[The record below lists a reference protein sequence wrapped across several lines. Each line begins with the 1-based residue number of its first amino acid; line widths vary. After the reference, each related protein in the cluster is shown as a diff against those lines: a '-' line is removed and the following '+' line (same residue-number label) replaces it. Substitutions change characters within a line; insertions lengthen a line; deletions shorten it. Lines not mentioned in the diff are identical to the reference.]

1 MCNTYCFSTATVVAW
16 MCLNVM
22 LFGTS
27 LPVLLPL
34 VLGLLCHLQAKVLNM
49 KWKVYEYDV
58 LLSVLVFCSPPP
70 PEALVWCDDFLSWMV
85 DCVVAWCLL
94 FCSLFSR
101 CWGVVLAAPSYL
113 ALRLK
118 KVYSYTSAPSLCLHG
133 RLQGELC
140 LSHGISL
147 DTISS
152 FQFLSW
158 HWATDSSDCM
168 IVAVCFASVMT
179 VIIFFGFRLLMCRF
193 VLGLDSVLYFFGILD
208 ARTQCINIITEYFRS
223 LGRDFED
230 HVFGTGW
237 AKSRYTVYS

>member
-1 MCNTYCFSTATVVAW
+1 MESLWIWCFVE
-16 MCLNVM
+16 C
-22 LFGTS
+22 F
-27 LPVLLPL
+27 
-34 VLGLLCHLQAKVLNM
+34 GLLFPPAPWSTCVMWWFPELNGG
-49 KWKVYEYDV
+49 
-58 LLSVLVFCSPPP
+58 LC
-70 PEALVWCDDFLSWMV
+70 C
-85 DCVVAWCLL
+85 CLL
-94 FCSLFSR
+94 FCSLFSH

-179 VIIFFGFRLLMCRF
+179 FIIFFGFRLLMCRF